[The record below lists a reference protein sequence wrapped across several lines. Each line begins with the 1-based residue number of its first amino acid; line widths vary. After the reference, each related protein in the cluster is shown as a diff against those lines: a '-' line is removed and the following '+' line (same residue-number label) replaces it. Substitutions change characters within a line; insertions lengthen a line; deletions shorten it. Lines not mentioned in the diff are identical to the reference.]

1 MFSAQNGIFLQIQKG
16 GSFSILCVVSEKRTG
31 REIATAFFRRKQI
44 KSQYHKKA
52 EILWHDK
59 DFGFCCFLM
68 KLSVIGEQKKR

>member
-1 MFSAQNGIFLQIQKG
+1 MFSAQNGIFLQIQRGVLSLFYAWFQKKG
-16 GSFSILCVVSEKRTG
+16 RGGKLRQPSSEENRTNN
-31 REIATAFFRRKQI
+31 
-44 KSQYHKKA
+44 KKA